1 MKKKGKIYTA
11 TALLLALALLGSVG
25 CSAPLSNREKGGL
38 LGAGLGA
45 GTGAIIGSA
54 TGHAAAGAAIGGI
67 DFSFLALGSALA
79 QLLQFRLRPLCR

>member
-54 TGHAAAGAAIGGI
+54 TGHAAAGAAIGGLFGLI
-67 DFSFLALGSALA
+67 AGFFIGDYIVGQA
-79 QLLQFRLRPLCR
+79 QRQ